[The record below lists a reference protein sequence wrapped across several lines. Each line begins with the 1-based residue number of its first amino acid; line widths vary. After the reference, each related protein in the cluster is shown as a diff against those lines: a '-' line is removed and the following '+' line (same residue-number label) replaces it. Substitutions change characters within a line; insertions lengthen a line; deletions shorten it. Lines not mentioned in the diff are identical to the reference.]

1 MEMDHR
7 DVEPGAEQAPI
18 EMELST
24 EDTAGQ
30 SNVCGRLVEEKS
42 LERENAE
49 GKQKVC
55 FGFSCGGGGGRG
67 CSSSSSSSTSSES
80 EAEQQDRRS
89 QMDQWNLKRPGG
101 VELHNSAGKRQ
112 KNI

>member
-1 MEMDHR
+1 MEIDRR

-18 EMELST
+18 EMELPT

-30 SNVCGRLVEEKS
+30 GNECGGLVEEKS
-42 LERENAE
+42 MARGKAE
-49 GKQKVC
+49 GKQKDC
-55 FGFSCGGGGGRG
+55 FDFSSGGGG

-101 VELHNSAGKRQ
+101 LELHTSPGKRQ
-112 KNI
+112 KNT